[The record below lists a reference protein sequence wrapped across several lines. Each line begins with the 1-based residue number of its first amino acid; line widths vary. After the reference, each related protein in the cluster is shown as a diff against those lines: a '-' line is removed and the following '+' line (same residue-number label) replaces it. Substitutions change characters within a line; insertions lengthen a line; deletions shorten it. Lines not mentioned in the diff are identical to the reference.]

1 MDETLSEAGEEMEVR
16 NTPDGGATNR
26 DFSPGTTHELLQDLS
41 GDDWAHTITPNLR
54 GLPGRI
60 LSYH

>member
-41 GDDWAHTITPNLR
+41 GDDWAHTITPQ
-54 GLPGRI
+54 P
-60 LSYH
+60 